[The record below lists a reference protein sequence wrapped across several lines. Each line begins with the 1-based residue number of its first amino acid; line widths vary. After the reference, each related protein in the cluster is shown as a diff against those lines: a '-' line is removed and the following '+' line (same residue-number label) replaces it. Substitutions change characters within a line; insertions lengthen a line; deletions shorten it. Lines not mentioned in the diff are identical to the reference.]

1 MLIALEF
8 LIREMGTEGNENK
21 KVRIGD
27 DDNLLSDR
35 VRRPSKK
42 GVLTFDWKTV
52 SKEVLR
58 AFLMFIVDVA
68 PFKLDD
74 IDLRGPFYRLL

>member
-1 MLIALEF
+1 
-8 LIREMGTEGNENK
+8 MGTEGNQKK
-21 KVRIGD
+21 KVRLGD
-27 DDNLLSDR
+27 DDNLMS

-58 AFLMFIVDVA
+58 AFMMFIVDVGSMIVLSIVYA
-68 PFKLDD
+68 
-74 IDLRGPFYRLL
+74 LRQ